1 MTNTDIHMPTRKNEE
16 TPSRNE
22 DEYFAKQDA
31 ELIKQMRAK
40 LDADR
45 MQAERK
51 QSFMKCPKC
60 GGDLREEDIGN
71 VKVDVCED
79 CKGMW
84 LDAGELDLLRQVQ
97 KSGGN
102 VFKGIFDLLPGKS
115 SSRK

>member
-1 MTNTDIHMPTRKNEE
+1 MTKRHEE
-16 TPSRNE
+16 GPSRNE

-31 ELIKQMRAK
+31 ELIRQMRVK
-40 LDADR
+40 LDAER
-45 MQAERK
+45 QQSERK
-51 QSFMKCPKC
+51 QALMRCPKD
-60 GGDLREEDIGN
+60 GSQLTEQEMGT
-71 VKVDVCED
+71 VKVDICAE
-79 CKGMW
+79 CGGMW